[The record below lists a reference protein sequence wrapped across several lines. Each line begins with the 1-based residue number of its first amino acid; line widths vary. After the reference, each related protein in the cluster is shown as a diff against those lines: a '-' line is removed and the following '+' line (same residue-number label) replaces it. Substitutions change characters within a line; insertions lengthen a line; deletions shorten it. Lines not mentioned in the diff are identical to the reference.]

1 MPDGGTTRAG
11 LHLVIGLAIGS
22 LVPGAAA
29 NAGRTVTPHPARE
42 RFDVE

>member
-1 MPDGGTTRAG
+1 
-11 LHLVIGLAIGS
+11 VIGLAIGS